1 MRQAARR
8 AKNTMIQQSAATT
21 ATMNSHFTTTVAKT
35 IPSTTSASK
44 SKRTI
49 MFDKLPLGLAR

>member
-1 MRQAARR
+1 
-8 AKNTMIQQSAATT
+8 MIPQSAATT
-21 ATMNSHFTTTVAKT
+21 ATMNNHLTTTVART

-44 SKRTI
+44 TKRTI

>member
-1 MRQAARR
+1 
-8 AKNTMIQQSAATT
+8 MIQQSAATT